1 MVLQE
6 LISQTTSTTLSP
18 HDVVERCDRPHTI
31 VVVVVSI
38 NNTNFSLLVFAFELG

>member
-31 VVVVVSI
+31 VVVVSI